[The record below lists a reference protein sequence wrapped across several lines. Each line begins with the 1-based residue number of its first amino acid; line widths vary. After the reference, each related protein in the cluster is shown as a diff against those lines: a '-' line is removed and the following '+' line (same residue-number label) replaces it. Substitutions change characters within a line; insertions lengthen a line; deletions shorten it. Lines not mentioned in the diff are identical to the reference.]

1 MGTKK
6 SINFI
11 EKDDALNELD
21 LNAVAGGLA
30 FTDDLCPTFK
40 ICVQCSGSS
49 CNQQGTTGNG
59 PVAS

>member
-11 EKDDALNELD
+11 EEADALNELD

-30 FTDDLCPTFK
+30 FTDGTCPTLI
-40 ICVQCSGSS
+40 ICVQCTGSS

-59 PVAS
+59 PIAS